1 MVVGDLHV
9 AGISIFPD
17 ETDAVLVVDSG
28 CCVAQT
34 PQKSSC
40 AASSNETPC
49 FRRFAVT
56 FRAFHS
62 KRTRTFHLP
71 SVYPSSRELTVD
83 WPRAP
88 SPLGGSVAIGRWR
101 HHRDLLEGRIGRMSE
116 WATIH
121 PDHHKTPSSRLDRK
135 STRLNSSHLGIS
147 YA

>member
-49 FRRFAVT
+49 FRRFAVA

-62 KRTRTFHLP
+62 KRTWTFHLP

-83 WPRAP
+83 PHAGLKPNLGSAGTCP
-88 SPLGGSVAIGRWR
+88 SGNREQPLVRYPGFVDKIAQPIGS
-101 HHRDLLEGRIGRMSE
+101 
-116 WATIH
+116 
-121 PDHHKTPSSRLDRK
+121 
-135 STRLNSSHLGIS
+135 
-147 YA
+147 